1 MKYYFWHHEAADEYF
16 SFLNYSKT
24 FWGMQPLYKKVD
36 MNPEAEQDEVQNCE
50 LWLWVKF
57 SKVSLKGRDAAPEC
71 QLATYTNRSYNRSEH
86 LNTTL
91 ASASATLLW
100 YIFFSQRPS
109 LLEVMPWLL
118 CAPVSLQLWW
128 YIIKY
133 RAFCKGCHLEN
144 DVKLEYR
151 AKALQ

>member
-1 MKYYFWHHEAADEYF
+1 MKYYFDLWHEADEYF

-24 FWGMQPLYKKVD
+24 FWEKSWHEKLWTLKLSKMRCKRK
-36 MNPEAEQDEVQNCE
+36 AE